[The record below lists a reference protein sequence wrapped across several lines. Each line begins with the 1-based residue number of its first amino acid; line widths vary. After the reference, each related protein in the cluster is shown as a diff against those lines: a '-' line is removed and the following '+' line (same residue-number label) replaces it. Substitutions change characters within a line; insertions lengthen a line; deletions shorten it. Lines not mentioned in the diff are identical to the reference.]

1 MGSWA
6 GIAALECGLRPVLAL
21 IIALASGLLSLVLIA
36 KLIQLLAG
44 LQENGTVSQRS
55 ALGESGTVYI
65 PIPAR
70 RRGAGKVQLVLGE
83 QLMELDAVTEGE
95 AMPTGTQVRV
105 TDLSG
110 GLLVVERD
118 D

>member
-1 MGSWA
+1 M
-6 GIAALECGLRPVLAL
+6 
-21 IIALASGLLSLVLIA
+21 
-36 KLIQLLAG
+36 
-44 LQENGTVSQRS
+44 
-55 ALGESGTVYI
+55 YI

-95 AMPTGTQVRV
+95 ALPTGMQVRV